1 MNLNKET
8 AKAVLL
14 LKKQSQ
20 WQGFLFCI
28 KLDSKTSWSKTLDS
42 SSSCSL
48 AVFDSFLFRLIL
60 NEVVTL
66 CNLGATANASIEL
79 RVKYFLP
86 KPFSNFN

>member
-1 MNLNKET
+1 ML
-8 AKAVLL
+8 
-14 LKKQSQ
+14 
-20 WQGFLFCI
+20 G
-28 KLDSKTSWSKTLDS
+28 S